1 MYIAIRTDDGRN
13 IGKISFYCNTLQVS
27 RQAFYDY
34 LERKGKPWKYQ
45 PLADAMLKIHDEDEE
60 NADYGRVRMY
70 QALKYRKE
78 VGKLDGIKIPCEATV
93 RSVMKQ
99 INLIHRPKRKPNG
112 ITKADREA
120 RKSDDLLKRDFTADA
135 PLKKCVTDITEIKAK
150 DGKLYVS
157 AIFDCYDLMPNGLAM
172 ADHMRAE
179 LCCETLK
186 TASLRYPEIRGA
198 IIHSDRGSQYTSAAY
213 RAAIQKYG
221 IVQSMNSAGGRC
233 HDNARCES
241 IWARMKEE
249 LFYNRGRRT
258 ENYTIEALKTM
269 VWRYFMSYWS
279 NRRICSAIGG
289 IPPAVKRRRF
299 YSALTIAA

>member
-1 MYIAIRTDDGRN
+1 M
-13 IGKISFYCNTLQVS
+13 F
-27 RQAFYDY
+27 
-34 LERKGKPWKYQ
+34 
-45 PLADAMLKIHDEDEE
+45 
-60 NADYGRVRMY
+60 
-70 QALKYRKE
+70 QALQYQKE
-78 VGKLDGIKIPCEATV
+78 IGELGEVTIPSEGTV
-93 RSVMKQ
+93 REIMEQ
-99 INLIHRPKRKPNG
+99 IHLIHKPKRKPNG

-120 RKSDDLLKRDFTADA
+120 RKSDDLLKRDFTAEA

-157 AIFDCYDLMPNGLAM
+157 AIFDCYDLLPVGLAM

-179 LCCETLK
+179 LCCETLNH
-186 TASLRYPEIRGA
+186 ANLRFPEIHGA
-198 IIHSDRGSQYTSAAY
+198 IVHSDRGSQYTSAAY

-233 HDNARCES
+233 HDNARCKS

-249 LFYNRGRRT
+249 LFYNRGRRS
-258 ENYTIEALKTM
+258 EDYTIEALKTM

>member
-1 MYIAIRTDDGRN
+1 MPSEVRKEQRLRYIACRTDDGKN
-13 IGKISFYCNTLQVS
+13 IGKICFYCKVLEVS

-34 LERKGKPWKYQ
+34 LGRKDAPWKYQ

-70 QALKYRKE
+70 QALRYQKE
-78 VGKLDGIKIPCEATV
+78 IGKLDGIKIPCKATV
-93 RSVMKQ
+93 RSVMEQ
-99 INLIHRPKRKPNG
+99 INLIHIPKRKPNG

-120 RKSDDLLKRDFTADA
+120 RKSDDLLKRDFTAAA

-150 DGKLYVS
+150 DGN
-157 AIFDCYDLMPNGLAM
+157 AGLQ
-172 ADHMRAE
+172 
-179 LCCETLK
+179 
-186 TASLRYPEIRGA
+186 YPEIRGA
-198 IIHSDRGSQYTSAAY
+198 IIHSDRGSQYTSSAY
-213 RAAIQKYG
+213 RAVIKKYG

-249 LFYNRGRRT
+249 LFYNRGRKT
-258 ENYTIEALKTM
+258 ENYTIEALKM
-269 VWRYFMSYWS
+269 MIWRYFMSYWS

-289 IPPAVKRRRF
+289 IPPAVKRRRY
-299 YSALTIAA
+299 YSAMTIAA

>member
-13 IGKISFYCNTLQVS
+13 TGKISFYCNTLQVS

-78 VGKLDGIKIPCEATV
+78 VGKL
-93 RSVMKQ
+93 
-99 INLIHRPKRKPNG
+99 
-112 ITKADREA
+112 
-120 RKSDDLLKRDFTADA
+120 
-135 PLKKCVTDITEIKAK
+135 
-150 DGKLYVS
+150 YVS

-186 TASLRYPEIRGA
+186 MQACGILIFAEQLYIPIGAAS
-198 IIHSDRGSQYTSAAY
+198 
-213 RAAIQKYG
+213 IQ
-221 IVQSMNSAGGRC
+221 V
-233 HDNARCES
+233 
-241 IWARMKEE
+241 
-249 LFYNRGRRT
+249 LRT
-258 ENYTIEALKTM
+258 ELLSKNMALS
-269 VWRYFMSYWS
+269 R
-279 NRRICSAIGG
+279 A
-289 IPPAVKRRRF
+289 
-299 YSALTIAA
+299 

>member
-1 MYIAIRTDDGRN
+1 MQQLFRCRPSEVRKEQRLKYIAYRTNDGKN
-13 IGKISFYCNTLQVS
+13 AGKISFYCSTLEVS

-70 QALKYRKE
+70 QALRYQKE
-78 VGKLDGIKIPCEATV
+78 IGKLDGIKIPCEATV
-93 RSVMKQ
+93 RSVMEQ
-99 INLIHRPKRKPNG
+99 INLIHKPKRKPNG

-157 AIFDCYDLMPNGLAM
+157 AIFDCYDLLPNGLAM

-186 TASLRYPEIRGA
+186 NASLRYPEICGA
-198 IIHSDRGSQYTSAAY
+198 IVHSDRGSQYTSSAY
-213 RAAIQKYG
+213 RAVIK
-221 IVQSMNSAGGRC
+221 N
-233 HDNARCES
+233 
-241 IWARMKEE
+241 
-249 LFYNRGRRT
+249 T
-258 ENYTIEALKTM
+258 ALC
-269 VWRYFMSYWS
+269 R
-279 NRRICSAIGG
+279 A
-289 IPPAVKRRRF
+289 
-299 YSALTIAA
+299 

>member
-13 IGKISFYCNTLQVS
+13 IGKISFYCSTLQVS

-93 RSVMKQ
+93 RSVMEQ
-99 INLIHRPKRKPNG
+99 INLIHKPKRKPNG

-157 AIFDCYDLMPNGLAM
+157 AIFDCYDLLPVGLAM

-179 LCCETLK
+179 LCCETLNH
-186 TASLRYPEIRGA
+186 ANLRFPEIRGA
-198 IIHSDRGSQYTSAAY
+198 IVLSDRGSQYTSAAY
-213 RAAIQKYG
+213 RAVIQKYG
-221 IVQSMNSAGGRC
+221 IVQNMNSAGGRC
-233 HDNARCES
+233 HDNARCE
-241 IWARMKEE
+241 EP
-249 LFYNRGRRT
+249 
-258 ENYTIEALKTM
+258 LKK
-269 VWRYFMSYWS
+269 S
-279 NRRICSAIGG
+279 
-289 IPPAVKRRRF
+289 
-299 YSALTIAA
+299 L

>member
-112 ITKADREA
+112 VTKADREA

-157 AIFDCYDLMPNGLAM
+157 AVLTATI
-172 ADHMRAE
+172 
-179 LCCETLK
+179 CC
-186 TASLRYPEIRGA
+186 
-198 IIHSDRGSQYTSAAY
+198 Q
-213 RAAIQKYG
+213 
-221 IVQSMNSAGGRC
+221 
-233 HDNARCES
+233 
-241 IWARMKEE
+241 
-249 LFYNRGRRT
+249 
-258 ENYTIEALKTM
+258 
-269 VWRYFMSYWS
+269 
-279 NRRICSAIGG
+279 
-289 IPPAVKRRRF
+289 
-299 YSALTIAA
+299 

>member
-70 QALKYRKE
+70 QALRYQKE
-78 VGKLDGIKIPCEATV
+78 IGKLDGIKIPCEATV
-93 RSVMKQ
+93 RSVMEQ

-112 ITKADREA
+112 ITKVDREA

-186 TASLRYPEIRGA
+186 MQAC
-198 IIHSDRGSQYTSAAY
+198 
-213 RAAIQKYG
+213 G
-221 IVQSMNSAGGRC
+221 I
-233 HDNARCES
+233 
-241 IWARMKEE
+241 
-249 LFYNRGRRT
+249 
-258 ENYTIEALKTM
+258 
-269 VWRYFMSYWS
+269 
-279 NRRICSAIGG
+279 
-289 IPPAVKRRRF
+289 RRF
-299 YSALTIAA
+299 AEPLCIPIGAASIPVLRIELLSKIRHCPEHEQCRRKMP

>member
-1 MYIAIRTDDGRN
+1 M
-13 IGKISFYCNTLQVS
+13 C

-78 VGKLDGIKIPCEATV
+78 VGKFDGIKIPCEATV

-157 AIFDCYDLMPNGLAM
+157 AIFDCPVYKF
-172 ADHMRAE
+172 
-179 LCCETLK
+179 C
-186 TASLRYPEIRGA
+186 
-198 IIHSDRGSQYTSAAY
+198 
-213 RAAIQKYG
+213 
-221 IVQSMNSAGGRC
+221 
-233 HDNARCES
+233 
-241 IWARMKEE
+241 
-249 LFYNRGRRT
+249 
-258 ENYTIEALKTM
+258 
-269 VWRYFMSYWS
+269 
-279 NRRICSAIGG
+279 
-289 IPPAVKRRRF
+289 
-299 YSALTIAA
+299 